1 MTSNVMARPQEGRAP
16 VPQAPGHVVMIR
28 PHRFSVNPA
37 TAEDN
42 AFQRS
47 ETIADA
53 ATKAYEETTRLAEAL
68 RGEGIAVSLFEDEDG
83 SSPDSVFCNNW
94 FTTHPDGRILLCPM
108 YAPNRRRERRQ
119 DVIEHLRRS
128 YDVSHVLD
136 WTDAEACGQFL
147 EGTGSVV
154 IDHVHQVAYG
164 CRSHRLTPELFLRFC
179 DEFELQPLLFD
190 AVDGAGWP
198 IFHTNIMMSVGE
210 SIALIGSS
218 LIPDPAQRAQ
228 VLD

>member
-1 MTSNVMARPQEGRAP
+1 MTSNVMARPQEARAP
-16 VPQAPGHVVMIR
+16 VPQAPGHAVMIR

-108 YAPNRRRERRQ
+108 
-119 DVIEHLRRS
+119 
-128 YDVSHVLD
+128 
-136 WTDAEACGQFL
+136 
-147 EGTGSVV
+147 
-154 IDHVHQVAYG
+154 
-164 CRSHRLTPELFLRFC
+164 
-179 DEFELQPLLFD
+179 
-190 AVDGAGWP
+190 
-198 IFHTNIMMSVGE
+198 
-210 SIALIGSS
+210 
-218 LIPDPAQRAQ
+218 
-228 VLD
+228 